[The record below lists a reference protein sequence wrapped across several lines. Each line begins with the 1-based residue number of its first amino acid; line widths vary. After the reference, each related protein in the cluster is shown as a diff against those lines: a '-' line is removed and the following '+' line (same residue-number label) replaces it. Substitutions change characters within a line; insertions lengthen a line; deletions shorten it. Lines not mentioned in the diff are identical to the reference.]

1 MVKNLPAMQE
11 MQKMQVLSLGR
22 EDPLEESMVTHS
34 TILTWRIP
42 WTEELSGLQSMG
54 LQRVGHELVTKLQQ
68 EQHRKYNTTFIH
80 SENFY

>member
-34 TILTWRIP
+34 TILTWRLP
-42 WTEELSGLQSMG
+42 WTEELNLYYSWVCYFGPFTIQSVRLG
-54 LQRVGHELVTKLQQ
+54 QCKAELGSRTRL
-68 EQHRKYNTTFIH
+68 
-80 SENFY
+80 